1 MHALTSDDT
10 PRYEVA
16 ALRYATLAERTRHQN
31 FTHLDMH
38 DGPMPLD
45 FYVWA
50 IRGSGRTVIV
60 DTGFNPATGAR
71 RKRNLLRHPA
81 EALAQIGI
89 DAAMVSDVV
98 ITHLDWDH
106 SGNIGAFPRAVFHV
120 QDAEM
125 AFATG
130 RCITHRVIRR
140 RTEVDDVLAMVRLL
154 HDGRLRFHNGTGAV
168 APGIDVHLIGGHTGG
183 LQVVRVNTARGRVV
197 LASDAAHYWINLAED
212 NPFPGLL
219 DLGKVLEGFQV
230 LGRLADGPQH
240 IIPGHD
246 PLVLRRFPA
255 LAGVADV
262 VRLDLPPL
270 D

>member
-1 MHALTSDDT
+1 MMSDAL
-10 PRYEVA
+10 PRYELT
-16 ALRYATLAERTRHQN
+16 ALRYASLAERRAHQN

-50 IRGSGRTVIV
+50 IQGAGRTVIV
-60 DTGFNPATGAR
+60 DTGFSAATGEK

-81 EALAQIGI
+81 QALAQIGI
-89 DAAMVSDVV
+89 DAATVSDVV

-106 SGNIGAFPRAVFHV
+106 SGNTGAFAQAVFHV

-130 RCITHRVIRR
+130 RHITHRIFRR
-140 RTEVDDVLAMVRLL
+140 RSELDDVLAMVRLL
-154 HDGRLRFHNGTGAV
+154 HDGRLRFHRGASTL
-168 APGIDVHLIGGHTGG
+168 APGIELHLIGGHTGG
-183 LQVVRVNTARGRVV
+183 LQVVRVHTARGWVV

-219 DLGKVLEGFQV
+219 DLGQVLEGFQIV
-230 LGRLADGPQH
+230 SRLADGPGH
-240 IIPGHD
+240 IVPGHD

-255 LAGVADV
+255 LQGAADA
-262 VRLDLPPL
+262 VRVDLPPIN
-270 D
+270 

>member
-1 MHALTSDDT
+1 MTDT
-10 PRYEVA
+10 LPQYEVT
-16 ALRYATLAERTRHQN
+16 ALRYASLAERTAHQN
-31 FTHLDMH
+31 FMHLDMH

-50 IRGSGRTVIV
+50 IQGNGRTIVV
-60 DTGFNPATGAR
+60 DTGFSPATGAK
-71 RKRNLLRHPA
+71 RKRNLLRHPS
-81 EALAQIGI
+81 EALAQVGI
-89 DAAMVSDVV
+89 DAATVSDVV

-106 SGNIGAFPRAVFHV
+106 SGNTGAFPRAVFHV

-130 RCITHRVIRR
+130 RHITHRIFRR
-140 RTEVDDVLAMVRLL
+140 RSEVDDVLSMVRLL
-154 HDGRLRFHNGTGAV
+154 YDGRLRFHDGSGTI
-168 APGIDVHLIGGHTGG
+168 APGIEVHLIGGHTGG
-183 LQVVRVNTARGRVV
+183 LQVVRVNTTRGWVV

-219 DLGKVLEGFQV
+219 DLGKVLEGFKT
-230 LGRLADGPQH
+230 LGQLANGPQH

-246 PLVLRRFPA
+246 PLVLSRFP
-255 LAGVADV
+255 LLKGVADV
-262 VRLDLPPL
+262 VRVDLPPV